1 MISVC
6 DSVRACSKFFELWGM
21 NALTESTRFSTR
33 GSHKVPVG
41 VSVGVSVG
49 VLAGVSVETFST
61 CCASVTPLS
70 PEVIRTAV

>member
-41 VSVGVSVG
+41 VSVGV
-49 VLAGVSVETFST
+49 LAGVSVETFST